1 MKCLISVISIFLL
14 FGCYSK
20 GEPNL
25 VRTSGAGILAY
36 EKWYINPEI
45 KNSKHLGSS
54 TEYYGA
60 SAEKYRDNY
69 IIKIISTFTEKE
81 IPAEDL
87 YKVKRS
93 DKWWRA
99 DSSREKNMQNMIHN
113 REQRIKT
120 TICIDDPLYNEV
132 VVKYKNGEIHVD
144 SRKGYYFH
152 TYETREEFEK
162 RVRAEIIEDDWE
174 DDPNQFFYE
183 KDEKGNFIIFSHISD
198 MHPSKKYAIIPIRQ
212 CFSDGWC
219 LTYKPISGED
229 LYVKKA
235 ALIKY

>member
-1 MKCLISVISIFLL
+1 MKYLISVISIFLL
-14 FGCYSK
+14 FGCYSR

-25 VRTSGAGILAY
+25 VRTSGSSILAY
-36 EKWYINPEI
+36 EKWYINPDI
-45 KNSKHLGSS
+45 KNGKHLGSS

-60 SAEKYRDNY
+60 SAEEYRDNY
-69 IIKIISTFTEKE
+69 IIKIFSKFTDKE
-81 IPAEDL
+81 IPMEDL

-93 DKWWRA
+93 DKWWHP
-99 DSSREKNMQNMIHN
+99 DSSREKNIQAKIHN
-113 REQRIKT
+113 REQNIKT
-120 TICIDDPLYNEV
+120 TLCIDDPLFDKHIIV
-132 VVKYKNGEIHVD
+132 I
-144 SRKGYYFH
+144 KGKIQFYSGDGYLSY
-152 TYETREEFEK
+152 TLETREEFEK
-162 RVRAEIIEDDWE
+162 KARARVIEDDWE
-174 DDPNQFFYE
+174 DDPNQFFYK

-219 LTYKPISGED
+219 LTYKDISGEN